1 MSNQV
6 LVCNMKVLMLYQILL
21 LQLNPSKATFAK
33 PYNSAQGFHPGFFW
47 VAFIVIAFIVIA
59 FISIRVYI
67 AVEKDIK
74 LTKKRKAT
82 QKRKTQN
89 KNKD

>member
-1 MSNQV
+1 M
-6 LVCNMKVLMLYQILL
+6 YYYTHA

-47 VAFIVIAFIVIA
+47 VAFIVVA

-67 AVEKDIK
+67 AIIKD
-74 LTKKRKAT
+74 LRGGRKKRSNK
-82 QKRKTQN
+82 KRL
-89 KNKD
+89 

>member
-21 LQLNPSKATFAK
+21 LQLNPSQTDFAR
-33 PYNSAQGFHPGFFW
+33 PHNSAQGFHPGFFW
-47 VAFIVIAFIVIA
+47 VAFIVVA

-67 AVEKDIK
+67 AIIKD
-74 LTKKRKAT
+74 LRRSRKKRTNK
-82 QKRKTQN
+82 KRL
-89 KNKD
+89 

>member
-1 MSNQV
+1 
-6 LVCNMKVLMLYQILL
+6 MKALTLYQPLL
-21 LQLNPSKATFAK
+21 LQLNPSQTDFAR
-33 PYNSAQGFHPGFFW
+33 PHNSAQGFHPGFFW
-47 VAFIVIAFIVIA
+47 VAFIVVA

-67 AVEKDIK
+67 AVKKDIK

-89 KNKD
+89 KNKY

>member
-1 MSNQV
+1 
-6 LVCNMKVLMLYQILL
+6 MKALTLYQPLL
-21 LQLNPSKATFAK
+21 LQLNPSQTDFAR
-33 PYNSAQGFHPGFFW
+33 PHNSAQGFHPGFFW
-47 VAFIVIAFIVIA
+47 VAFIVVA

>member
-1 MSNQV
+1 
-6 LVCNMKVLMLYQILL
+6 MKALMLYQILL
-21 LQLNPSKATFAK
+21 LQLNPSQTDFAR
-33 PYNSAQGFHPGFFW
+33 PHNSAQGFHPGFFW
-47 VAFIVIAFIVIA
+47 VAFIVVA
-59 FISIRVYI
+59 FISIRVYV

-82 QKRKTQN
+82 QRRKTQN

>member
-1 MSNQV
+1 MQ
-6 LVCNMKVLMLYQILL
+6 YQILL

-47 VAFIVIAFIVIA
+47 VAFIVVA

-67 AVEKDIK
+67 AVKKDIK
-74 LTKKRKAT
+74 LIKKRKAT

-89 KNKD
+89 KDMDSIPRL